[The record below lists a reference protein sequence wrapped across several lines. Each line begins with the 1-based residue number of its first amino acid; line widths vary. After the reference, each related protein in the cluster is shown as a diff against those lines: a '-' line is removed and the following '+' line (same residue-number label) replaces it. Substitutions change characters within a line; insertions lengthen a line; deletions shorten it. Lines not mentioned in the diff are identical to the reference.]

1 MVASVPKTVREPARF
16 GLVLGPFVSAAEA
29 DRIERMLISSGHDT
43 ARAPQSGAPDV
54 YAVLIDRVANVQ
66 DARTIIA
73 TLREQAIAEASIVS
87 TEPVVVRVGDA
98 RPLRG
103 AVALAERVRK
113 AGYRVRVAAQRA
125 ERAAYV
131 IRHGRFATRDEA
143 EARIRELARLGVP
156 SAQVVQVQ

>member
-1 MVASVPKTVREPARF
+1 M
-16 GLVLGPFVSAAEA
+16 
-29 DRIERMLISSGHDT
+29 ERMLLSSGYES
-43 ARAPQSGAPDV
+43 ARVPETGAPNV
-54 YAVLIDRVANVQ
+54 YAVLIERVPSVQ
-66 DARTIIA
+66 EARTIIT

-87 TEPVVVRVGDA
+87 TDPVVVRVGDA
-98 RPLRG
+98 RALRG

-113 AGYRVRVAAQRA
+113 AGYRVRLVAQRG